1 MLTLKRNSFS
11 FENFSVILVPPCL
24 GAPPGATGEYVQRQS
39 LQDKHHPPQQGTQ
52 THHSLRALRPHHLHH
67 FGVTGVNQ
75 VQGERSSNCCS
86 RLSSPRPPHLLPAA
100 IRYAEG
106 PPTPSAHGQEG
117 SAPQQSVTVC
127 FLSPLSSCIVL
138 DFSTALSPG
147 ILFIVGFILKRFQ
160 MTLPPPLG

>member
-1 MLTLKRNSFS
+1 MKISPRFWCLRAWELPLGPQ
-11 FENFSVILVPPCL
+11 ESVSRGKACRTSTILL
-24 GAPPGATGEYVQRQS
+24 SR
-39 LQDKHHPPQQGTQ
+39 GTQ
-52 THHSLRALRPHHLHH
+52 TYHSLRALRPHHLHH

-75 VQGERSSNCCS
+75 VQGERSSYCCS

-117 SAPQQSVTVC
+117 SAPQQSVTAC

>member
-1 MLTLKRNSFS
+1 MLGSSPWGHRRACPEAKPLGQAPSS
-11 FENFSVILVPPCL
+11 SAGVPKP
-24 GAPPGATGEYVQRQS
+24 T
-39 LQDKHHPPQQGTQ
+39 
-52 THHSLRALRPHHLHH
+52 THSEHSDHTTSTII
-67 FGVTGVNQ
+67 GVTGVNQ
-75 VQGERSSNCCS
+75 VQAEWFSNCCS
-86 RLSSPRPPHLLPAA
+86 CLSSPHPPHLLPAA

-117 SAPQQSVTVC
+117 SAPQQSVTAC